1 MNTNTNNNIKE
12 LPNFLDKYGRKIIIT
27 NYTKELTNFLD
38 EYGVDYKIVET
49 RVVEADA
56 MKKQTKQEKPMECI
70 KTEVKHSLSKHA
82 WNVVGTQL
90 GVKYKIARV
99 PYIAI
104 EGNEI
109 LTTRNKHEAL
119 EHALF
124 ISRCFN
130 EKQ

>member
-1 MNTNTNNNIKE
+1 MTKTDINE
-12 LPNFLDKYGRKIIIT
+12 LPNFIDKYERKIIIT
-27 NYTKELTNFLD
+27 NYIKELANLLD
-38 EYGVDYKIVET
+38 ENGVDYKIVEN

-56 MKKQTKQEKPMECI
+56 MKKQTKQEIPMEYI

-82 WNVVGTQL
+82 WNIVGTQL
-90 GVKYKIARV
+90 GWKYKIAQV

-109 LTTRNKHEAL
+109 VTTRNKYEAL

-124 ISRCFN
+124 ISRSFN
-130 EKQ
+130 EKQGI